1 MYLHVAGAMQNLVIE
16 KTKKEKL
23 GKQTSFTS
31 NSCMLLVKKAY
42 A

>member
-1 MYLHVAGAMQNLVIE
+1 MYVHVAGAMQNLVIV

-23 GKQTSFTS
+23 GKQTSYTS
-31 NSCMLLVKKAY
+31 YSCMLLVKIAY